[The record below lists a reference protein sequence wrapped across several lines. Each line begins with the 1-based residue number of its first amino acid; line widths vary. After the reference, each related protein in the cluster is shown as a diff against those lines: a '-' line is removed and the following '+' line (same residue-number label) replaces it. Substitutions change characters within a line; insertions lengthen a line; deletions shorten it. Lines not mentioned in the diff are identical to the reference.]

1 MELGL
6 LSPQEMERLHSVRPT
21 GFNNANRNTWMF
33 DPLTV
38 CYTSSGM
45 RFRSK
50 FNSGENFYM
59 WLILFNQKIL
69 FLNPICS

>member
-6 LSPQEMERLHSVRPT
+6 LSPQEMERLHSIRATV
-21 GFNNANRNTWMF
+21 FNNANRNLWMF
-33 DPLTV
+33 DLLTV
-38 CYTSSGM
+38 CYTSSSI

-59 WLILFNQKIL
+59 WFNKKIL
-69 FLNPICS
+69 FLNAICT